1 MVWTRGKAY
10 SQDPRERVFQAS
22 DAGIRVGQ
30 IAAALMVSVPCVS
43 KALSRRRLTGE
54 ITARAQ
60 RCHVPPKLAGLHD
73 RIRERIAV
81 VPDTTLPELKAW
93 IAGEHQVAT
102 SVSLLSKNSAS
113 VKPDSEKKDH
123 SGGEQN
129 RADVA
134 EARETWRRSNPRL
147 IPES

>member
-54 ITARAQ
+54 ITDAPNVAMSA
-60 RCHVPPKLAGLHD
+60 KAGWF
-73 RIRERIAV
+73 A
-81 VPDTTLPELKAW
+81 
-93 IAGEHQVAT
+93 
-102 SVSLLSKNSAS
+102 
-113 VKPDSEKKDH
+113 
-123 SGGEQN
+123 
-129 RADVA
+129 
-134 EARETWRRSNPRL
+134 
-147 IPES
+147 

>member
-10 SQDPRERVFQAS
+10 SQDLRERVFQAS
-22 DAGIRVGQ
+22 DAGMRVGQ
-30 IAAALMVSVPCVS
+30 IAAALMVSIPYVS

-60 RCHVPPKLAGLHD
+60 RCHVPSKLAGLHD

-102 SVSLLSKNSAS
+102 SVSLLSKTLLRLNLT
-113 VKPDSEKKDH
+113 VKKRPFRRPSKTVPMSPRH
-123 SGGEQN
+123 ARPGG
-129 RADVA
+129 
-134 EARETWRRSNPRL
+134 RSNPRL